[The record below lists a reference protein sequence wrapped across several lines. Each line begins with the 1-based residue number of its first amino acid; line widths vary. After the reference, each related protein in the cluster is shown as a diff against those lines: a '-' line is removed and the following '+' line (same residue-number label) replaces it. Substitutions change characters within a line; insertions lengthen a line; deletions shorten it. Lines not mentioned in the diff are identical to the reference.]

1 MLGKAKGNF
10 ILLMDADDISLPN
23 RLELQY
29 DFIKNNPNIDL
40 IGGYIIEFSNQF
52 KDRLRKV
59 PLSELGIK
67 AMVKYSQPLNH
78 VTLFAKK
85 TSLIKIGGYL
95 EAGNCEDYYLIS
107 RCLVSGLK
115 IRNLPTPLVRCV

>member
-1 MLGKAKGNF
+1 MLEVKLRNF

-23 RLELQY
+23 RLEQY
-29 DFIKNNPNIDL
+29 DFIKTSPNNDL

-67 AMVKYSQPLNH
+67 AMVKYLN
-78 VTLFAKK
+78 
-85 TSLIKIGGYL
+85 
-95 EAGNCEDYYLIS
+95 C
-107 RCLVSGLK
+107 
-115 IRNLPTPLVRCV
+115 